1 MTHEELLNKLLAI
14 DPNVELENTD
24 TGSVTEYYVAY
35 FSIPV
40 EELTKPCNVC
50 GQYEVWSLY
59 RQAVT
64 RCQEGENIQNAFHDK
79 IGRAHD

>member
-1 MTHEELLNKLLAI
+1 MTHEELLNKLREI
-14 DPNVELENTD
+14 DPNVELETTD

-50 GQYEVWSLY
+50 GELIASDIHEEELGMCIACSNDYFDHKEES
-59 RQAVT
+59 
-64 RCQEGENIQNAFHDK
+64 N
-79 IGRAHD
+79 